1 METGTTNAI
10 HSLLADHDYVVTER
24 SDTRVRLEA
33 RISDAPGYP
42 FELLTAV
49 EYELVPTGISVTH
62 IIINEGNKKAPVA
75 IGTHPYLRVGDWD
88 AKDLSLTIA
97 ASEILPLDENY
108 FPTARCEVQG
118 EPESLMYARL
128 VSEAIDHAC
137 LTGLTQRD
145 GKYRH
150 ALAAPDGQTVELWAG
165 QDFAYVQIYV
175 TDDFPDADSTDA
187 NATCTAIAIEPMT
200 APPNALQSGEGLR
213 WLKPGEQ
220 WAPQW
225 GIRLD

>member
-1 METGTTNAI
+1 M
-10 HSLLADHDYVVTER
+10 
-24 SDTRVRLEA
+24 RLEA

-49 EYELVPTGISVTH
+49 EYELVPTGILVTH
-62 IIINEGNKKAPVA
+62 IITNEGNKKTPVA
-75 IGTHPYLRVGDWD
+75 IGTHPYLRVGDWN

-97 ASEILPLDENY
+97 ASEILSLDENY

-118 EPESLMYARL
+118 ERESLMYARL

-150 ALAAPDGQTVELWAG
+150 ALAAPDGQTVELWAD

-175 TDDFPDADSTDA
+175 TDNFPDADSTDA